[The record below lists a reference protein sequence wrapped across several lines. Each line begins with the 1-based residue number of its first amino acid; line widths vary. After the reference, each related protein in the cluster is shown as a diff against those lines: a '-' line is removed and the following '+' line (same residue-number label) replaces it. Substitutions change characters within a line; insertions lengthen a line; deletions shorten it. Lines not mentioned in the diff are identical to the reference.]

1 VVKRL
6 KRWMPTREQ
15 LEANRF
21 LRPFA
26 HWLGNPM
33 VWRFHRKGVA
43 RGIALG
49 LFLGFLLPFGLQTPL
64 AVALAVGVRAN
75 LPIAVLGTTISNP
88 FTFPLIYFLA
98 YKTGAAL
105 LKFKEDADRILV
117 STPPDTI
124 FDRGWT
130 WLTST
135 AGPTYLGLT
144 LFAVGSALAGYWLV
158 NTVWRL
164 SVSGKWR
171 RRRLPIPPKVPP
183 KEPAI

>member
-33 VWRFHRKGVA
+33 VWRFHRRGVA
-43 RGIALG
+43 RGVALG

-75 LPIAVLGTTISNP
+75 LPIAVLGTTVTNP
-88 FTFPLIYFLA
+88 FTFPFIYFLA
-98 YKTGAAL
+98 YKSGSAML
-105 LKFKEDADRILV
+105 RFKEDADRLLV
-117 STPPDTI
+117 QTPPESV
-124 FDRGWT
+124 FGRAWE
-130 WLTST
+130 WLSST
-135 AGPTYLGLT
+135 AGPTYLGLF
-144 LFAVGSALAGYWLV
+144 LFAMAGALAGYALV
-158 NTVWRL
+158 NLIWRV
-164 SVSGKWR
+164 SVSGRWK
-171 RRRLPIPPKVPP
+171 RRRLLPGANKQTL
-183 KEPAI
+183 A